1 MGVGQELALL
11 SIFSALYLVPFFH
24 ILEKHFKNLK
34 LQISMLSFVDDSLFI
49 AQSKSL
55 QLSNSCLFYS
65 YNVTSILLSKFS
77 LSAEH
82 SKTEVFHFTRLQ
94 GTFNSPPLGLSTISG
109 PILYPKESWR
119 YLGFIFNKK
128 LLFH

>member
-1 MGVGQELALL
+1 
-11 SIFSALYLVPFFH
+11 
-24 ILEKHFKNLK
+24 
-34 LQISMLSFVDDSLFI
+34 MLSFVDDSLFI

-77 LSAEH
+77 LLAEH
-82 SKTEVFHFTRLQ
+82 LKTEVFHFTRLQ
-94 GTFNSPPLGLSTISG
+94 GTFNSPPLDLSTISG